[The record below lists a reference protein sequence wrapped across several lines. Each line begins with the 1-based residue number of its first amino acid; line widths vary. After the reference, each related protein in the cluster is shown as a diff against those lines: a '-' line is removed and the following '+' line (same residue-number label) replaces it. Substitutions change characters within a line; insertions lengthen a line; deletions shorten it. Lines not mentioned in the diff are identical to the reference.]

1 VSLTRQLA
9 RVETG
14 SPDEE
19 GCLIFFGEKLVAVLV
34 RLSTTQGDLVGRW
47 YLEKGFGRLD
57 GPDHPSFANL
67 DAAQDWITLRLAE
80 QAECRIAAPQR

>member
-1 VSLTRQLA
+1 MSVALQSV

-19 GCLIFFGEKLVAVLV
+19 GCLMFASGKLAAVLV
-34 RLSTTQGDLVGRW
+34 RLSAEHGEKAGGW

-57 GPDHPSFANL
+57 APTHPIFPDL
-67 DAAQDWITLRLAE
+67 QAAQDWLSQQTY
-80 QAECRIAAPQR
+80 